1 MTHKPIHLSGR
12 VVVLPTIEGV
22 FEELGGVLMHAAQ
35 QAVRDRGVFH
45 LALSGGSTPKPFYE
59 LLAHDQ
65 RYRDIP
71 WHKTHLWIV
80 DERCVPESDDRNNF
94 KMIRSSLVNSTAIE
108 PSNVHPVPTGEPDP
122 AEAYEQTLRTV
133 FSPAADE
140 IPCLDFVLL
149 GMGDDAHTASL
160 FPHSPAL
167 GVQDRLIVNNDGPTV
182 VPPARITM
190 TYPLLNAA
198 RHVAVLV
205 VGAKKAATLRRIEQ
219 VLVNDGPQPQPFPI
233 TGVQPTNGILAWYL
247 DAPAAAAN

>member
-12 VVVLPTIEGV
+12 VVVLPTTKGV
-22 FEELGGVLMHAAQ
+22 FEDLGGVLMDAAQ

-45 LALSGGSTPKPFYE
+45 LALSGGTTPKPFYE
-59 LLAHDQ
+59 LLAQDQ

-71 WHKTHLWIV
+71 WHNTHLWIV
-80 DERCVPESDDRNNF
+80 DERHVPENDDRNNF
-94 KMIRSSLVNSTAIE
+94 KMIRSSLVEHTAIE
-108 PSNVHPVPTGEPDP
+108 PSNVHPIPTGEPDP
-122 AEAYEQTLRTV
+122 AGAYEQTLRTV
-133 FSPAADE
+133 FSPVTGE
-140 IPCLDFVLL
+140 VPCLDFVLL

-167 GVQDRLIVNNDGPTV
+167 GEQDRLIADNDGPTV

-190 TYPLLNAA
+190 TYPFLNAA

-219 VLVNDGPQPQPFPI
+219 VLANDGPQPQALPI
-233 TGVQPTNGILAWYL
+233 TGIRPTIGTLSWYL
-247 DAPAAAAN
+247 DAPAAAAG